1 MKNTTPISGSPIVLL
16 SKTFSFWKW
25 RQGPIPA
32 CVFKKGKRQKQG
44 ESMMHHAT
52 GPLEKIPSTE
62 KRFEELFQGRLP
74 VHLRGLSIKEG
85 ITDQYRKAYL
95 LTSYI
100 NCCENCRLD
109 SRTLMVVFCL
119 HNDSKRLGSG
129 ELFVLF
135 HANYCWVLLTNELL
149 NGGT

>member
-1 MKNTTPISGSPIVLL
+1 VGLL
-16 SKTFSFWKW
+16 LYFWAKLFLFENGDRGWSQLVFS
-25 RQGPIPA
+25 R
-32 CVFKKGKRQKQG
+32 KGKDKNRGKVWCIMQLDLLKKF
-44 ESMMHHAT
+44 
-52 GPLEKIPSTE
+52 LVLK